1 MARHGAAPAHPG
13 AHAAPRSRA
22 APAGAARDPGVLRED
37 GDGDAA
43 GTGRRLRQRG
53 AIAPRSGFPRALL
66 REPPPRRP
74 RANHLRGQHAQGQR
88 KAQCHSARSR
98 RRHRLPDAG
107 GRRSGG
113 DHGVDPPCDRGSAG
127 GGQRDLAPEGAQPL
141 AARHRAV
148 QGPVRCAQ
156 APGPR
161 RRRRARDH
169 GGLHGQLGFSR
180 PGPARLWLRAL
191 RARRRRVAADP
202 RQRRAH
208 LRRERDRRGAL
219 LHGAAAA
226 DGRGLMARARLAI
239 RRGGPRDVPVILALI
254 RGLAEYE
261 RLAHQVEATPAR
273 LKRHGFGRRPYFETL
288 ICRRGR
294 RPVGF
299 ALFFFTYSTFL
310 ARPSLYLEDLFVLP
324 EERGKGAGKA
334 LLRALA
340 KIAVARGCGRMEWA
354 VLDWNTPSIRFYKA
368 LGAKLRKEWVLTRLT
383 GPALRRLGR

>member
-1 MARHGAAPAHPG
+1 
-13 AHAAPRSRA
+13 
-22 APAGAARDPGVLRED
+22 
-37 GDGDAA
+37 
-43 GTGRRLRQRG
+43 
-53 AIAPRSGFPRALL
+53 
-66 REPPPRRP
+66 
-74 RANHLRGQHAQGQR
+74 
-88 KAQCHSARSR
+88 
-98 RRHRLPDAG
+98 
-107 GRRSGG
+107 
-113 DHGVDPPCDRGSAG
+113 
-127 GGQRDLAPEGAQPL
+127 
-141 AARHRAV
+141 
-148 QGPVRCAQ
+148 
-156 APGPR
+156 
-161 RRRRARDH
+161 
-169 GGLHGQLGFSR
+169 
-180 PGPARLWLRAL
+180 
-191 RARRRRVAADP
+191 
-202 RQRRAH
+202 
-208 LRRERDRRGAL
+208 
-219 LHGAAAA
+219 
-226 DGRGLMARARLAI
+226 MARARLAI

-354 VLDWNTPSIRFYKA
+354 VLDWNTPSIRFYKR